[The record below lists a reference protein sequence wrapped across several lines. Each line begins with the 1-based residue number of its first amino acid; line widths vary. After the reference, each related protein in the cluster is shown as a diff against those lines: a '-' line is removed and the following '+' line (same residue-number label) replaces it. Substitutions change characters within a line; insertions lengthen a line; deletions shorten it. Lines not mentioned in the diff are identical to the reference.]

1 MAGVYGDTKYVSFLV
16 TRCTFSFFSLS
27 FFSDFFASFVSPRS
41 PVPIFVEPTP
51 RILIFR
57 LTCTEPAFPI
67 IKTLGI
73 LNFNPAA
80 ILGSFRVSISP
91 SSSKVSEKSLA

>member
-16 TRCTFSFFSLS
+16 TRCTFSFLSLS
-27 FFSDFFASFVSPRS
+27 FFSNFFASFVSLRS
-41 PVPIFVEPTP
+41 PVPIFVGSTP

-57 LTCTEPAFPI
+57 LTYTEPDFLI

-73 LNFNPAA
+73 LGFNPAA
-80 ILGSFRVSISP
+80 IFFSRLDLTFVLVDKRFFSGF
-91 SSSKVSEKSLA
+91 